1 MFSNALKA
9 LIANKLK
16 TFLIFLSFT
25 FSITAIFLIC
35 AIATGIITM
44 YSSIL
49 KSDGDM
55 IVTQKNIS
63 DTFFSNV
70 DTKLIPQIENIK
82 GITKVSALIFGASPV
97 ENLPIIAIYGTSQN
111 RFSNYKLISGS
122 YPQKDQTIV
131 GSSIYKQLQNKKT
144 LLIGTKNFTISGVY
158 QSDIGFENG
167 GVVLN
172 LEEASQIFNKS
183 ASLFLINT
191 TLNSNKD
198 TILKAINNLS
208 NTIEAKKTTNFIEN
222 YNQFTIIKTSSNV
235 ISFIAFA
242 MGLLAIA
249 SIMSITVN
257 DRKDEFGIKKALGIS
272 SFKITS
278 SLIIESFIVG
288 VISFITA
295 FIVSNIILIAIKH
308 STTLQGY
315 VNGEITLELS
325 LYIFI
330 TSIIMSALGVL
341 IPSLSASKIDPIIL
355 IQKGN
360 R

>member
-9 LIANKLK
+9 LIANRLK

-25 FSITAIFLIC
+25 FSITAIFLISS
-35 AIATGIITM
+35 IATGIITM
-44 YSSIL
+44 YSSML
-49 KSDGDM
+49 KSDGDI

-70 DTKLIPQIENIK
+70 DTKLIPKIEAIK
-82 GITKVSALIFGASPV
+82 DVTKVSALIFGASPV
-97 ENLPIIAIYGTSQN
+97 ENLPIIAIYGSSQN
-111 RFSNYKLISGS
+111 RFSNYKLIKGN
-122 YPQKDQTIV
+122 YPQKDEVIV
-131 GSSIYKQLQNKKT
+131 GNSIYKQLQNQRT
-144 LLIGTKNFTISGVY
+144 ITIGTKNFIVSGIY
-158 QSDIGFENG
+158 ESEIGFENG

-172 LEEASQIFNKS
+172 LEDASKIFNKS

-191 TLNSNKD
+191 TMKSNKD
-198 TILKAINNLS
+198 TILKTINNLS
-208 NTIEAKKTTNFIEN
+208 DTIEAKKTTQFIEN
-222 YNQFTIIKTSSNV
+222 YNQFNIIKTSSNV
-235 ISFIAFA
+235 ISFIAFS

-257 DRKDEFGIKKALGIS
+257 DRKDEFGIKRALGIS
-272 SFKITS
+272 SFRITI

-295 FIVSNIILIAIKH
+295 FVVSNIILIAIKH

-341 IPSLSASKIDPIIL
+341 VPSLSASKIDPIIL

>member
-1 MFSNALKA
+1 MFSNAFKA

-25 FSITAIFLIC
+25 FSITAIFLISS
-35 AIATGIITM
+35 IATGIITM
-44 YSSIL
+44 YSTIL
-49 KSDGDM
+49 KSDGD
-55 IVTQKNIS
+55 ILVTQKNIS

-70 DTKLIPQIENIK
+70 DTKLIPQIQSLD

-97 ENLPIIAIYGTSQN
+97 EKLPIVAIYGSSVN
-111 RFSNYKLISGS
+111 RFNNYKLISGS
-122 YPQKDQTIV
+122 YPQTTQAII
-131 GSSIYKQLQNKKT
+131 GSSIYNQLKNKNT
-144 LLIGTKNFTISGVY
+144 ITIGTHTFTISGVY
-158 QSDIGFENG
+158 KSEIGFENG

-172 LEEASQIFNKS
+172 LNDATKLFHKS
-183 ASLFLINT
+183 ASMLLINT
-191 TLNSNKD
+191 TINSDKNSILNS
-198 TILKAINNLS
+198 INMLS
-208 NTIEAKKTTNFIEN
+208 DKIEAKETKNFIDN

-235 ISFIAFA
+235 ISFIAFS

-257 DRKDEFGIKKALGIS
+257 DRKDEFGIKRALGIS
-272 SFKITS
+272 SFKITT
-278 SLIIESFIVG
+278 SLILESFIIG
-288 VISFITA
+288 VISFIAA
-295 FIVSNIILIAIKH
+295 FIVSNIILLAIKH

-341 IPSLSASKIDPIIL
+341 VPSLSASTIDPIIL

>member
-25 FSITAIFLIC
+25 FSITAIFLISS
-35 AIATGIITM
+35 IATGIITM
-44 YSSIL
+44 YSSML

-70 DTKLIPQIENIK
+70 DTKLIPRIEAIN
-82 GITKVSALIFGASPV
+82 GVTKVSAIIFGASPV
-97 ENLPIIAIYGTSQN
+97 EDLPIIAIYGSSQN
-111 RFSNYKLISGS
+111 RFSNYKLLSGT
-122 YPQKDQTIV
+122 YPKKNQIIV
-131 GSSIYKQLQNKKT
+131 GNSIYKQLYNKKNIT
-144 LLIGTKNFTISGVY
+144 IGTHNFTISGVY
-158 QSDIGFENG
+158 ESEIGFENG

-172 LEEASQIFNKS
+172 LEDASKIFNKS
-183 ASLFLINT
+183 ASLFLVNS

-198 TILKAINNLS
+198 SILKAINNLS
-208 NTIEAKKTTNFIEN
+208 NTIEAKKTTYFIEN

-235 ISFIAFA
+235 ISFIAFS

-257 DRKDEFGIKKALGIS
+257 DRKDEFGIKRALGIS

-288 VISFITA
+288 VVSFITA
-295 FIVSNIILIAIKH
+295 FILSNIILLAIKH

-330 TSIIMSALGVL
+330 TSIIMSALGVI